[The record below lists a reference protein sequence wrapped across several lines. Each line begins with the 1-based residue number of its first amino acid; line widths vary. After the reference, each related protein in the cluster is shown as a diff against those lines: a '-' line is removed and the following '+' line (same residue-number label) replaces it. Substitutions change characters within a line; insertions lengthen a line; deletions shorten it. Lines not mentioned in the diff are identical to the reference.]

1 MAAVKEKVEAAVR
14 GGEDVGG
21 AHGLAVSSSTTMLY
35 FKSKYQVSRIK

>member
-21 AHGLAVSSSTTMLY
+21 AHGLAVSSSTMLY